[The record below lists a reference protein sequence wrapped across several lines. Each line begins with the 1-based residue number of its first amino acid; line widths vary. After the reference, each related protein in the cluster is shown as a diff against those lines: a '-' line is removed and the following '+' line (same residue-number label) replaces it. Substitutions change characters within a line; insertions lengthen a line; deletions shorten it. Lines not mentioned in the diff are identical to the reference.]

1 MGHIYEPDD
10 ELLAIM
16 LTRKE
21 LRLID
26 HALDM
31 NRRDQ
36 RDDDRKQIIMTLR
49 ERIWKQMPFTK
60 DPDD

>member
-1 MGHIYEPDD
+1 MGHIYEPED
-10 ELLAIM
+10 ELLAIL
-16 LTRKE
+16 LTRKQ

-36 RDDDRKQIIMTLR
+36 RDDDRRKTIMDLR
-49 ERIWKQMPFTK
+49 EHIWKQMPFTK
-60 DPDD
+60 DE